1 MIPAIIPYYKNKS
14 QLAKCISHLEAQ
26 TVDVDIFVRD
36 NDKDNVYYTAAVNEG
51 IRKYL
56 RRSCKYILVLNQDM
70 YLEPRA
76 LEEMAAFMDAH
87 PQCGIGAPLQLYAPN
102 PRYVIFAGGC
112 EAFPMGKHQHG
123 PLREFMQD
131 KEIRWA
137 SGACMILR
145 KEMILEIGLL
155 DENYVFIGSDSDYS
169 FTARSRGWQVW
180 AIAGAR
186 GVHEHGAS
194 GKLCDSNVELL
205 KIKDM
210 IYFGRKW
217 LTGEVY
223 RNLSHQGA
231 NLTPETTADIMDELR
246 QTKIELERF
255 AGDVV
260 TTGRAGIGHSLCPE
274 VLCPTRTGL
283 R

>member
-14 QLAKCISHLEAQ
+14 QLAKCVSHLEAQ
-26 TVDVDIFVRD
+26 TVEVDIFVRN

-51 IRKYL
+51 IREYL
-56 RRSCKYILVLNQDM
+56 SRPCKYMLVLNQDM
-70 YLEPRA
+70 YLEPSA
-76 LEEMAAFMDAH
+76 AEEMAAFMDSH
-87 PQCGIGAPLQLYAPN
+87 PDCGIGAPLQLYRQN
-102 PRYVIFAGGC
+102 PKYVIFAGGC
-112 EAFPMGKHQHG
+112 EAFPTGKYQHG
-123 PLREFMQD
+123 PLGEFSED
-131 KEIRWA
+131 KQILWA

-186 GVHEHGAS
+186 GIHEHGAS
-194 GKLCDSNVELL
+194 GKLCDPNIELL

-223 RNLSHQGA
+223 RDLSHEGTD
-231 NLTPETTADIMDELR
+231 LTRETTAGIMDELR
-246 QTKIELERF
+246 QTKIELERL
-255 AGDVV
+255 ASDAVM
-260 TTGRAGIGHSLCPE
+260 
-274 VLCPTRTGL
+274 TRT
-283 R
+283 